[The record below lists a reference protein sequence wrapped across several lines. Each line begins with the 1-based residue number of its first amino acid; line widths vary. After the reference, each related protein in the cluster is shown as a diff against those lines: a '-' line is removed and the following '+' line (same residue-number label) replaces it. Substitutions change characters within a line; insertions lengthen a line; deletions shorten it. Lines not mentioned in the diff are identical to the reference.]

1 MRIVFMGTPD
11 FAVGSLQALCESGK
25 HEILAVVTQ
34 PDRPK
39 GRGNKLLQTPVKEYA
54 LAQGLTVYQP
64 QKVKTPE
71 FVELLHELQPELI
84 VVAAFGQFLSKEILE
99 LPKYGCINVHASLLP
114 KYRGAAPIQYA
125 IIKGEKESG
134 VTIMQM
140 DIGMDTG
147 AMLDKVVVPIEEN
160 TTMGEL
166 HYALREQGAALLLQV
181 IDKIAAGTAVAEPQ
195 DNEQATYA
203 TLLDRSME
211 HIDWSKTAQEV
222 HNLIRGFNPAP
233 STFTKLPNGKGL
245 KIWGSKMTDKN
256 SAAAAGTVIET
267 GKHSFFVAC
276 GEGVLEITEVQ
287 PESKKRMPAQVFING
302 RGVQVG
308 DILGVQ
314 ADGEVQ

>member
-54 LAQGLTVYQP
+54 LEQGLTVYQP
-64 QKVKTPE
+64 QKVKAPE
-71 FVELLHELQPELI
+71 FVELLHDLQPELI

-114 KYRGAAPIQYA
+114 KYRGASPIQYA

-147 AMLDKVVVPIEEN
+147 AMLDKVVVPIAEN

-166 HYALREQGAALLLQV
+166 HDVLREQGAALLLQV

-203 TLLDRSME
+203 TLLNRSME

-233 STFTKLPNGKGL
+233 STFTKLPNGKSL
-245 KIWGSKMTDKN
+245 KIWGSKMTDKS

-287 PESKKRMPAQVFING
+287 PESKKRMPAQVFLNG
-302 RGVQVG
+302 RGVQEG
-308 DILGVQ
+308 DLL
-314 ADGEVQ
+314 A

>member
-71 FVELLHELQPELI
+71 FVELLHELQPELS

-147 AMLDKVVVPIEEN
+147 AMLDKVVVPIAEN

-166 HYALREQGAALLLQV
+166 HDALREQGATLLLQV

-195 DNEQATYA
+195 DDAQATYA

-233 STFTKLPNGKGL
+233 STFTKLPNGKSL
-245 KIWGSKMTDKN
+245 KIWGSKMTDKS

-287 PESKKRMPAQVFING
+287 PESKKRMPAQVFLNG
-302 RGVQVG
+302 RGVQEG
-308 DILGVQ
+308 DLL
-314 ADGEVQ
+314 A

>member
-147 AMLDKVVVPIEEN
+147 AMLDKVVVPIAEN

-166 HYALREQGAALLLQV
+166 HDALREQGAALLLQV

-287 PESKKRMPAQVFING
+287 PESKKRMPAQVFLNG
-302 RGVQVG
+302 RGVQEG
-308 DILGVQ
+308 DLL
-314 ADGEVQ
+314 A

>member
-25 HEILAVVTQ
+25 HEIMSVVTQ

-147 AMLDKVVVPIEEN
+147 AMLDKVVVPIAEN

-166 HYALREQGAALLLQV
+166 HDALREQGAALLLEV
-181 IDKIAAGTAVAEPQ
+181 IDKIATGTAVAEPQ

-233 STFTKLPNGKGL
+233 STFTKLPNGKSL
-245 KIWGSKMTDKN
+245 KIWGSKMTDK
-256 SAAAAGTVIET
+256 SSTAAAGTVIET

-287 PESKKRMPAQVFING
+287 PESKKRMPAQVFLNG
-302 RGVQVG
+302 RGVQEG
-308 DILGVQ
+308 DLL
-314 ADGEVQ
+314 A

>member
-147 AMLDKVVVPIEEN
+147 AMLDKVVVPIAEN

-166 HYALREQGAALLLQV
+166 HDALREQGAALLLQV
-181 IDKIAAGTAVAEPQ
+181 IYKIAAGTAVAEPQ
-195 DNEQATYA
+195 DDAQATYA

-233 STFTKLPNGKGL
+233 STFTKLPNGKSL
-245 KIWGSKMTDKN
+245 KIWGSKMTDKS
-256 SAAAAGTVIET
+256 SAAAAGTVIAT

-287 PESKKRMPAQVFING
+287 PESKKRMPAQVFLNG
-302 RGVQVG
+302 RGVQEG
-308 DILGVQ
+308 DLL
-314 ADGEVQ
+314 A

>member
-147 AMLDKVVVPIEEN
+147 AMLDKVVVPIAEN

-166 HYALREQGAALLLQV
+166 HDALREQGAALLLQV
-181 IDKIAAGTAVAEPQ
+181 IDKIATGAAVAEPQ
-195 DNEQATYA
+195 DDAQATYA

-233 STFTKLPNGKGL
+233 STFTKLPNGKSL
-245 KIWGSKMTDKN
+245 KIWGSKMTDKS
-256 SAAAAGTVIET
+256 SAAAAGTVIAT

-287 PESKKRMPAQVFING
+287 PESKKRMPAQVFLNG
-302 RGVQVG
+302 RGVQEG
-308 DILGVQ
+308 DLL
-314 ADGEVQ
+314 A

>member
-54 LAQGLTVYQP
+54 LEQGLTVYQP

-166 HYALREQGAALLLQV
+166 HDALREQGATLLLQV

-233 STFTKLPNGKGL
+233 STFTKLPNGKSL
-245 KIWGSKMTDKN
+245 KIWGSKMTGKS

-287 PESKKRMPAQVFING
+287 PESKKRMPAQVFLNG
-302 RGVQVG
+302 RGVQEG
-308 DILGVQ
+308 DLL
-314 ADGEVQ
+314 A

>member
-147 AMLDKVVVPIEEN
+147 AMLDKVVVPIAEN

-166 HYALREQGAALLLQV
+166 HDALREQGATLLLQV

-211 HIDWSKTAQEV
+211 HIDWSKTAQKV

-233 STFTKLPNGKGL
+233 STFTKLPNGKSL
-245 KIWGSKMTDKN
+245 KIWGSKMTDKS

-287 PESKKRMPAQVFING
+287 PESKKRMPAQVFLNG
-302 RGVQVG
+302 RGVQEG
-308 DILGVQ
+308 DLL
-314 ADGEVQ
+314 A

>member
-140 DIGMDTG
+140 DTGMDTG
-147 AMLDKVVVPIEEN
+147 AMLDKVVVPIAEN

-166 HYALREQGAALLLQV
+166 HDALREQGAALLLEV

-195 DNEQATYA
+195 DDAQATYA

-233 STFTKLPNGKGL
+233 STFTKLPNGKSL
-245 KIWGSKMTDKN
+245 KIWGSKMTDKS

-287 PESKKRMPAQVFING
+287 PESKKRMPTQVFLNG
-302 RGVQVG
+302 RGVQEG
-308 DILGVQ
+308 DLL
-314 ADGEVQ
+314 A

>member
-147 AMLDKVVVPIEEN
+147 AMLDKVVVPIAEN

-166 HYALREQGAALLLQV
+166 HDALRERGAALLLEV
-181 IDKIAAGTAVAEPQ
+181 IDKIATGTAVAEPQ

-233 STFTKLPNGKGL
+233 STFTKLPNGKSL
-245 KIWGSKMTDKN
+245 KIWGSKMTDKS

-287 PESKKRMPAQVFING
+287 PESKKRMPAQVFLNG
-302 RGVQVG
+302 RGVQEG
-308 DILGVQ
+308 DLL
-314 ADGEVQ
+314 A

>member
-147 AMLDKVVVPIEEN
+147 AMLDKVVVPIAEN

-166 HYALREQGAALLLQV
+166 HDALREQGAALLLEV
-181 IDKIAAGTAVAEPQ
+181 IDKIATGTAVAEPQ
-195 DNEQATYA
+195 DDVQATYA

-233 STFTKLPNGKGL
+233 STFTKLPNGKSL
-245 KIWGSKMTDKN
+245 KIWGSKITDK
-256 SAAAAGTVIET
+256 SSTAAAGTVIET

-287 PESKKRMPAQVFING
+287 PESKKRMPAQVFLNG
-302 RGVQVG
+302 RGVQEG
-308 DILGVQ
+308 DLL
-314 ADGEVQ
+314 A

>member
-54 LAQGLTVYQP
+54 LEQGLTVYQP

-147 AMLDKVVVPIEEN
+147 AMLDKVVVPIAEN

-166 HYALREQGAALLLQV
+166 HDALREQGAALLLEV

-233 STFTKLPNGKGL
+233 STFTKLPNGKSL
-245 KIWGSKMTDKN
+245 KIWGSKMTDKS

-287 PESKKRMPAQVFING
+287 PESKKRMPAQVFLNG
-302 RGVQVG
+302 RGVQEG
-308 DILGVQ
+308 DLL
-314 ADGEVQ
+314 D

>member
-25 HEILAVVTQ
+25 HEIVGVVTQ

-39 GRGNKLLQTPVKEYA
+39 GRGNKMLMTPVKEYA
-54 LAQGLTVYQP
+54 LEQGLTVYQP

-71 FVELLHELQPELI
+71 FVQTLRELQPELI
-84 VVAAFGQFLSKEILE
+84 VVAAFGQFLSREILE
-99 LPKYGCINVHASLLP
+99 LPPHGCINVHASLLP
-114 KYRGAAPIQYA
+114 KYRGAAPIHYA
-125 IIKGEKESG
+125 IIKGEQESG

-147 AMLDKVVVPIEEN
+147 AMLEKVVVPIAEN

-166 HYALREQGAALLLQV
+166 HDALREQGAALLLKV
-181 IDKIAAGTAVAEPQ
+181 IDDIAAGTAVAEPQ
-195 DNEQATYA
+195 NDAEATYA

-211 HIDWSKTAQEV
+211 HIDWTKSAQEV

-233 STFTKLPNGKGL
+233 STFTKLPNGKSL
-245 KIWGSKMTDKN
+245 KIWGSRLTDKK
-256 SAAAAGTVIET
+256 SEAAAGTVVEA

-276 GEGVLEITEVQ
+276 GSGVLEITEVQ
-287 PESKKRMPAQVFING
+287 PESKKRMAAQVFLNG
-302 RGVQVG
+302 RGVAEG
-308 DILGVQ
+308 DILG
-314 ADGEVQ
+314 

>member
-54 LAQGLTVYQP
+54 LEQGLTVYQP
-64 QKVKTPE
+64 QKVKNPE

-140 DIGMDTG
+140 DIGVDTG
-147 AMLDKVVVPIEEN
+147 AMLDKVVVPIAEN

-166 HYALREQGAALLLQV
+166 HDALREQGATLLLQV

-233 STFTKLPNGKGL
+233 STFTKLPNGKSL
-245 KIWGSKMTDKN
+245 KIWGSKITDK
-256 SAAAAGTVIET
+256 SSTAAAGTVIET

-287 PESKKRMPAQVFING
+287 PESKKRMPAQVFLNG
-302 RGVQVG
+302 RGVQEG
-308 DILGVQ
+308 DLL
-314 ADGEVQ
+314 A

>member
-54 LAQGLTVYQP
+54 LEQGLTVYQP

-166 HYALREQGAALLLQV
+166 HDALREQGATLLLQV
-181 IDKIAAGTAVAEPQ
+181 IDKIAAGTAVSEPQ
-195 DNEQATYA
+195 DDAQATYA

-233 STFTKLPNGKGL
+233 STFTKLPNGKSL
-245 KIWGSKMTDKN
+245 KIWGSKMTGKS

-287 PESKKRMPAQVFING
+287 PESKKRMPAQVFLNG
-302 RGVQVG
+302 RGVQEG
-308 DILGVQ
+308 DLL
-314 ADGEVQ
+314 A

>member
-54 LAQGLTVYQP
+54 LEQGLTVYQP

-166 HYALREQGAALLLQV
+166 HDALREQGAALLLQV
-181 IDKIAAGTAVAEPQ
+181 IDKIAAGTAAAEPQ

-233 STFTKLPNGKGL
+233 STFTKLPNGKSL
-245 KIWGSKMTDKN
+245 KIWGSKMTDKS
-256 SAAAAGTVIET
+256 SAAAAGTVIAT

-287 PESKKRMPAQVFING
+287 PESKKRMPAQVFLNG
-302 RGVQVG
+302 RGVQEG
-308 DILGVQ
+308 DLL
-314 ADGEVQ
+314 A

>member
-147 AMLDKVVVPIEEN
+147 AMLDKVVVPIAEN

-166 HYALREQGAALLLQV
+166 HDALRDQGATLLLEV

-195 DNEQATYA
+195 DDAQATYA

-233 STFTKLPNGKGL
+233 STFTKLPNGKSL
-245 KIWGSKMTDKN
+245 KIWGSKMTDKS

-287 PESKKRMPAQVFING
+287 PESKKRMPAQVFLNG
-302 RGVQVG
+302 RGVQEG
-308 DILGVQ
+308 DLL
-314 ADGEVQ
+314 A

>member
-54 LAQGLTVYQP
+54 LEQGLTVYQP

-147 AMLDKVVVPIEEN
+147 AMLDEVVVPIEEN

-166 HYALREQGAALLLQV
+166 HDALREQGATLLLQV

-195 DNEQATYA
+195 DDAQATYA

-233 STFTKLPNGKGL
+233 STFTKLPNGKSL
-245 KIWGSKMTDKN
+245 KIWGSKMTDKS

-287 PESKKRMPAQVFING
+287 PESKKRMPAQVFLNG
-302 RGVQVG
+302 RGVQEG
-308 DILGVQ
+308 DLL
-314 ADGEVQ
+314 A

>member
-39 GRGNKLLQTPVKEYA
+39 GRGNKLLQTAVKEYA
-54 LAQGLTVYQP
+54 LEQGLTVYQP

-166 HYALREQGAALLLQV
+166 HDALREQGAALLLQV

-233 STFTKLPNGKGL
+233 STFTKLPNGKSL

-287 PESKKRMPAQVFING
+287 PESKKRMPAQVFLNG
-302 RGVQVG
+302 RGVQEG
-308 DILGVQ
+308 DLL
-314 ADGEVQ
+314 A

>member
-54 LAQGLTVYQP
+54 LEQGLTVYQP

-84 VVAAFGQFLSKEILE
+84 VVAAFGQFLNKEILE

-147 AMLDKVVVPIEEN
+147 AMLDKVVVPIAEN

-166 HYALREQGAALLLQV
+166 HDALREQGATLLLQV

-195 DNEQATYA
+195 DDAQATYA

-233 STFTKLPNGKGL
+233 STFTKLPNGKSL
-245 KIWGSKMTDKN
+245 KIWGSKMTDKS

-287 PESKKRMPAQVFING
+287 PESKKRMPAQVFLNG
-302 RGVQVG
+302 RGVQEG
-308 DILGVQ
+308 DLL
-314 ADGEVQ
+314 A

>member
-54 LAQGLTVYQP
+54 LEQGLTVYQP

-147 AMLDKVVVPIEEN
+147 AMLDKVVVPIAEN

-166 HYALREQGAALLLQV
+166 HDALREQGAALLLQV

-233 STFTKLPNGKGL
+233 STFTKLPNGKSL
-245 KIWGSKMTDKN
+245 KIWGSKMTDKS
-256 SAAAAGTVIET
+256 SAAAAGTIIET

-287 PESKKRMPAQVFING
+287 PESKKRMPAQVFLNG
-302 RGVQVG
+302 RGVQEG
-308 DILGVQ
+308 DLL
-314 ADGEVQ
+314 A

>member
-25 HEILAVVTQ
+25 HEIVGVVTQ

-39 GRGNKLLQTPVKEYA
+39 GRGNKMLMTPVKEYA
-54 LAQGLTVYQP
+54 LEQGLTVYQP

-71 FVELLHELQPELI
+71 FVQTLRELQPELI
-84 VVAAFGQFLSKEILE
+84 VVAAFGQFLSRELLE
-99 LPKYGCINVHASLLP
+99 LPPHGCINVHASLLP

-125 IIKGEKESG
+125 IIKGEQESG

-147 AMLDKVVVPIEEN
+147 AMLEKVVVPIAEN

-166 HYALREQGAALLLQV
+166 HEALREQGAALLLKV
-181 IDKIAAGTAVAEPQ
+181 IDDIAAGTAVAEPQ
-195 DNEQATYA
+195 NDVEATYA

-211 HIDWSKTAQEV
+211 HIDWTKSAQEV

-233 STFTKLPNGKGL
+233 STFTKLPNGKSL
-245 KIWGSKMTDKN
+245 KIWGSRLTDKK
-256 SAAAAGTVIET
+256 SEAAAGTVVEA

-276 GEGVLEITEVQ
+276 GSGVLEITEVQ
-287 PESKKRMPAQVFING
+287 PESKKRMAAQVFLNG
-302 RGVQVG
+302 RGVAEG
-308 DILGVQ
+308 DILG
-314 ADGEVQ
+314 

>member
-147 AMLDKVVVPIEEN
+147 AMLDKVVVPIAEN

-166 HYALREQGAALLLQV
+166 HDALREQGATLLLEV
-181 IDKIAAGTAVAEPQ
+181 IDKIATGTAVAEPQ

-233 STFTKLPNGKGL
+233 STFTKLPNGKSL
-245 KIWGSKMTDKN
+245 KIWGSKMTDKS

-287 PESKKRMPAQVFING
+287 PESKKRMPAQVFLNG
-302 RGVQVG
+302 RGVQEG
-308 DILGVQ
+308 DLL
-314 ADGEVQ
+314 A

>member
-147 AMLDKVVVPIEEN
+147 AMLDKVVVPIAEN

-166 HYALREQGAALLLQV
+166 HDALREQGAALLLEV
-181 IDKIAAGTAVAEPQ
+181 IDKIVAGTAVAEPQ

-233 STFTKLPNGKGL
+233 STFTKLPNGKSL

-256 SAAAAGTVIET
+256 SAAAAGTVIAT

-287 PESKKRMPAQVFING
+287 PESKKRMPAQVFLNG
-302 RGVQVG
+302 RGVQEG
-308 DILGVQ
+308 DLL
-314 ADGEVQ
+314 A

>member
-11 FAVGSLQALCESGK
+11 FAVGSLAALSEWGK
-25 HEILAVVTQ
+25 HEIVGVVTQ

-39 GRGNKLLQTPVKEYA
+39 GRGNKMLMTPVKEYA
-54 LAQGLTVYQP
+54 LSKGYEVYQP

-71 FVELLHELQPELI
+71 FVQILREMQPDLI
-84 VVAAFGQFLSKEILE
+84 VVAAFGQFLSQEILSM
-99 LPKYGCINVHASLLP
+99 PQYGCINVHASLLP

-125 IIKGEKESG
+125 IIKGEIESG

-147 AMLDKVVVPIEEN
+147 AMLDKVVVPIGAN

-166 HYALREQGAALLLQV
+166 HDELKVKGAELLLTV
-181 IDKIAAGTAVAEPQ
+181 IEKIEAGTVVAEPQ
-195 DNEQATYA
+195 NNDEATYA

-211 HIDWSKTAQEV
+211 RIVWTKSAQEV

-233 STFTKLPNGKGL
+233 STFTKLPNGKSL
-245 KIWGSKMTDKN
+245 KIWCSRMTDKN
-256 SAAAAGTVIET
+256 TTAAPGTVIELS
-267 GKHSFFVAC
+267 KHSFFVAWC
-276 GEGVLEITEVQ
+276 SGVLEITEVQ

>member
-25 HEILAVVTQ
+25 HEIVGVVTQ

-39 GRGNKLLQTPVKEYA
+39 GRGNKMLMTPVKEYA
-54 LAQGLTVYQP
+54 LEQGLTVYQP

-71 FVELLHELQPELI
+71 FVQTLRELQPELI
-84 VVAAFGQFLSKEILE
+84 VVAAFGQFLSREILE
-99 LPKYGCINVHASLLP
+99 LSPHGCINVHASLLP

-147 AMLDKVVVPIEEN
+147 AMLEKVVVPIAEN

-166 HYALREQGAALLLQV
+166 HDALREQGAALLLKV
-181 IDKIAAGTAVAEPQ
+181 IDDIAAGTAVAEPQ
-195 DNEQATYA
+195 NDAEATYA

-211 HIDWSKTAQEV
+211 HIDWTKSAQEV

-233 STFTKLPNGKGL
+233 STFTKLPNGKSL
-245 KIWGSKMTDKN
+245 KIWGSRLTEKK
-256 SAAAAGTVIET
+256 SEAAAGTVVEA

-276 GEGVLEITEVQ
+276 GSGVLEITEVQ
-287 PESKKRMPAQVFING
+287 PESKKRMAAQVFLNG
-302 RGVQVG
+302 RGVAEG
-308 DILGVQ
+308 DILG
-314 ADGEVQ
+314 

>member
-54 LAQGLTVYQP
+54 LEQGLTVYQP
-64 QKVKTPE
+64 QKVKNPE

-147 AMLDKVVVPIEEN
+147 AMLDKVVVPIAEN

-166 HYALREQGAALLLQV
+166 HDALREQGAALLLQV

-233 STFTKLPNGKGL
+233 STFTKLPNGKSL
-245 KIWGSKMTDKN
+245 KIWGSKMTDKS

-287 PESKKRMPAQVFING
+287 PESKKRMPAQVFLNG
-302 RGVQVG
+302 RGVQEG
-308 DILGVQ
+308 DLL
-314 ADGEVQ
+314 A

>member
-147 AMLDKVVVPIEEN
+147 AMLDKVVVPIAEN

-166 HYALREQGAALLLQV
+166 HDALREQGAALLLQV

-233 STFTKLPNGKGL
+233 STFTKLPNGKSL
-245 KIWGSKMTDKN
+245 KIWGSKMTDKS

-276 GEGVLEITEVQ
+276 GDGVLEITEVQ
-287 PESKKRMPAQVFING
+287 PESKKRMPAQVFLNG
-302 RGVQVG
+302 RGVQEG
-308 DILGVQ
+308 DLL
-314 ADGEVQ
+314 A

>member
-147 AMLDKVVVPIEEN
+147 AMLDKVVVPIAEN

-166 HYALREQGAALLLQV
+166 HDALREQGAALLLEV

-233 STFTKLPNGKGL
+233 STFTKLPNGKSL
-245 KIWGSKMTDKN
+245 KIWGSKMTAKS

-287 PESKKRMPAQVFING
+287 PESKKRMPAQVFLNG
-302 RGVQVG
+302 RGVQEG
-308 DILGVQ
+308 DLL
-314 ADGEVQ
+314 A

>member
-54 LAQGLTVYQP
+54 LEQGLTVYQP
-64 QKVKTPE
+64 QKVKNPE

-166 HYALREQGAALLLQV
+166 HDALREQGAALLLQV
-181 IDKIAAGTAVAEPQ
+181 IDKIATGTAVAEPQ

-233 STFTKLPNGKGL
+233 STFTKLPNGKSL
-245 KIWGSKMTDKN
+245 KIWGSKMTDKS

-287 PESKKRMPAQVFING
+287 PESKKRMPAQVFLNG
-302 RGVQVG
+302 RGVQEG
-308 DILGVQ
+308 DLL
-314 ADGEVQ
+314 A

>member
-54 LAQGLTVYQP
+54 LEQGLTVYQP
-64 QKVKTPE
+64 QKVKNPE

-125 IIKGEKESG
+125 IIKGEKKSG

-166 HYALREQGAALLLQV
+166 HDALREQGAALLLEV
-181 IDKIAAGTAVAEPQ
+181 IDKIATGTAVAEPQ
-195 DNEQATYA
+195 DDAQATYA

-233 STFTKLPNGKGL
+233 STFTKLPNGKSL

-287 PESKKRMPAQVFING
+287 PESKKRMPAQVFLNG
-302 RGVQVG
+302 RGVQEG
-308 DILGVQ
+308 DLL
-314 ADGEVQ
+314 A

>member
-54 LAQGLTVYQP
+54 LEQGLTVYQP

-71 FVELLHELQPELI
+71 FVELLHELQSELI

-166 HYALREQGAALLLQV
+166 HDALREQGATLLLEV

-233 STFTKLPNGKGL
+233 STFTKLPNGKSL
-245 KIWGSKMTDKN
+245 KIWGSKMTDKS

-287 PESKKRMPAQVFING
+287 PESKKRMPAQVFLNG
-302 RGVQVG
+302 RGVQEG
-308 DILGVQ
+308 DLL
-314 ADGEVQ
+314 A

>member
-25 HEILAVVTQ
+25 HEIVGVVTQ

-39 GRGNKLLQTPVKEYA
+39 GRGNKMLMTPVKEYA
-54 LAQGLTVYQP
+54 LEQGLTVYQP

-71 FVELLHELQPELI
+71 FVQTLRELRPELI
-84 VVAAFGQFLSKEILE
+84 VVAAFGQFLSREILE
-99 LPKYGCINVHASLLP
+99 LPPHGCINVHASLLP

-147 AMLDKVVVPIEEN
+147 AMLEKVVVPIAEN

-166 HYALREQGAALLLQV
+166 HDALREQGAALLLKV
-181 IDKIAAGTAVAEPQ
+181 IDDIVAGTAVAEPQ
-195 DNEQATYA
+195 NDEEATYA

-211 HIDWSKTAQEV
+211 HIDWTKSAQEV

-233 STFTKLPNGKGL
+233 STFTKLPNGKSL
-245 KIWGSKMTDKN
+245 KIWGSRLTEKK
-256 SAAAAGTVIET
+256 SEAAAGTVVEA

-276 GEGVLEITEVQ
+276 GSGVLEITEVQ
-287 PESKKRMPAQVFING
+287 PESKKRMAAQVFLNG
-302 RGVQVG
+302 RGVAEG
-308 DILGVQ
+308 DILG
-314 ADGEVQ
+314 